1 MNLLYHE
8 SSSGLV
14 LPQTS
19 ILQHCN
25 IFYKGIL
32 WCYYPLNS
40 FLQTLWILQ
49 PQLDIP
55 LTSYIEPICTSRKKK
70 PLQITM
76 KTYVIKYHIEES
88 NIKSI
93 PHFQNCPFPFFGH
106 LKKKLTQFLKLAPR
120 ELASQLPS
128 NIRLGIFM

>member
-8 SSSGLV
+8 ASSGLV

-49 PQLDIP
+49 PQPNIP
-55 LTSYIEPICTSRKKK
+55 LTSYLEPICTSHKKK

-76 KTYVIKYHIEES
+76 KKYVIKYHIEES

-93 PHFQNCPFPFFGH
+93 PHFQICPIPFFGH
-106 LKKKLTQFLKLAPR
+106 LKIKPTQFLELAPL
-120 ELASQLPS
+120 ELSSQLPS
-128 NIRLGIFM
+128 NIRLRIIM